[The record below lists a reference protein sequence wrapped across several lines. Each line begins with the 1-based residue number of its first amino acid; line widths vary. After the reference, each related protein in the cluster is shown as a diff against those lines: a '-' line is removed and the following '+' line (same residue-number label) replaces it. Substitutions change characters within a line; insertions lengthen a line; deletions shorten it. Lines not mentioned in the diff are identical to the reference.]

1 MSNLILAIQEEPN
14 HPLPR
19 RALAACYAHMGRLD
33 DARKILGELRSI
45 TPVIE
50 PHIVNWRN
58 PDHRD
63 LYLTGLRLASGEH
76 QT

>member
-1 MSNLILAIQEEPN
+1 
-14 HPLPR
+14 
-19 RALAACYAHMGRLD
+19 MGRLD